1 MVVIATPGMYTVV
14 YKKQF
19 YFGRFYMNM
28 KTYNKLV
35 RDRIPQ
41 IIESKGNTCT
51 YRILEKEEFV
61 LMLER
66 KLHEETR
73 EYTEDPS
80 IEELADIL
88 EVVLALAEQH
98 GFSIEELEQTR
109 RNKVQERGA
118 FRKRILLEQVNER

>member
-1 MVVIATPGMYTVV
+1 
-14 YKKQF
+14 
-19 YFGRFYMNM
+19 M

-41 IIESKGNTCT
+41 IIESKGSTCT
-51 YRILEKEEFV
+51 YRILEKEEYV

-80 IEELADIL
+80 IEELTDIL
-88 EVVLALAEQH
+88 EVVLALAEHH
-98 GFSIEELEQTR
+98 GISIEELEQTR